1 MKAQIN
7 KFNLTGEAIIASL
20 LTGAAALETIAC
32 AIRGNAGALLFFCIA
47 WIFGEWTSENI
58 KALRNGSKR

>member
-20 LTGAAALETIAC
+20 LAGAAALEAISC

-47 WIFGEWTSENI
+47 WIFGEWTAEHI
-58 KALRNGSKR
+58 KALRNDGKR